1 MEYNLYGTPF
11 QQINKLVE
19 ILKLNQDKVI
29 VYWLK
34 QSRFM
39 SDERKCEELQKHLQ
53 ALDVEE
59 EIVLQNWI
67 ENRQIPLSRLKEIIQ
82 DEEKRRKEQ
91 SCEKALE
98 KKRED
103 FISKVDFI
111 KLSAK
116 NISEIKPGMFWY
128 AANSV
133 ASTYIPPQM
142 VSFWK
147 QELMAV
153 VVYVDTENS
162 VVYGDTIDKID
173 WETTDFANAQ
183 QQVSSKNWL
192 HMDIHKGGFKL
203 PQIELLQK
211 IGDNCK
217 LVNPILQKNKL
228 PVFSGDYWS
237 SSLNSDSSKGC
248 YIHLDFEKDNSQT
261 KIFVGYDD
269 VKKEKQAH
277 GLISMKL
284 Q

>member
-1 MEYNLYGTPF
+1 MEYNLYGKPF
-11 QQINKLVE
+11 QQLDKLVE
-19 ILKLNQDKVI
+19 ILNLDQNEVI
-29 VYWLK
+29 AYWLK
-34 QSRFM
+34 QYRFK
-39 SDERKCEELQKHLQ
+39 SAERKCGKLQEHLQ
-53 ALDVEE
+53 ALDIKKEA
-59 EIVLQNWI
+59 VLQNWI
-67 ENRQIPLSRLKEIIQ
+67 ENRQVSLSRLKKIIQ
-82 DEEKRRKEQ
+82 DEETRRTEQ
-91 SCEKALE
+91 AREEALE
-98 KKRED
+98 KKRD
-103 FISKVDFI
+103 AFVSKVNFI
-111 KLSAK
+111 KLSAE
-116 NISEIKPGMFWY
+116 NISKIKPGMFWY

-142 VSFWK
+142 VNFWK

-153 VVYVDTENS
+153 VVYVDTKNL
-162 VVYGDTIDKID
+162 VVYGDTVDKIN

-192 HMDIHKGGFKL
+192 HMAIQKGGFKL

-237 SSLNSDSSKGC
+237 ASLNSDSSKGG
-248 YIHLDFEKDNSQT
+248 YIHLDFEQDNSQT

-269 VKKEKQAH
+269 VKKEKQAR
-277 GLISMKL
+277 GLISMEL

>member
-1 MEYNLYGTPF
+1 MEYNLYGKPF
-11 QQINKLVE
+11 QQLDKLVE
-19 ILKLNQDKVI
+19 ILHLDQNEVI
-29 VYWLK
+29 AYWLE
-34 QSRFM
+34 QYRFK
-39 SDERKCEELQKHLQ
+39 SAERKCGKLQEHLQ
-53 ALDVEE
+53 ALDIKKEA
-59 EIVLQNWI
+59 VLQNWI
-67 ENRQIPLSRLKEIIQ
+67 ENRQVSLSRLKKIIQ
-82 DEEKRRKEQ
+82 DEETRRTEQ
-91 SCEKALE
+91 AREEALE
-98 KKRED
+98 KKRD
-103 FISKVDFI
+103 AFVSKVNFI
-111 KLSAK
+111 KLSAE
-116 NISEIKPGMFWY
+116 NISKIKPGMFWY

-142 VSFWK
+142 VNFWK

-153 VVYVDTENS
+153 VVYVDTKNL
-162 VVYGDTIDKID
+162 VVYGDTVDKIN

-192 HMDIHKGGFKL
+192 HMAIQKGEFKL

-237 SSLNSDSSKGC
+237 ASLNSDSSKGG
-248 YIHLDFEKDNSQT
+248 YIHLDFEQDNSQT

-269 VKKEKQAH
+269 VKKEKQAR
-277 GLISMKL
+277 GLISMEL

>member
-11 QQINKLVE
+11 QQLNKLVE
-19 ILKLNQDKVI
+19 ILKLNQNKVI
-29 VYWLK
+29 AYWLN

-39 SDERKCEELQKHLQ
+39 SDERKCEELQKHLH
-53 ALDVEE
+53 ALDIEE

-67 ENRQIPLSRLKEIIQ
+67 ENQQIPLSRLKEIIK

-111 KLSAK
+111 KLSAE

-133 ASTYIPPQM
+133 ASTYIQPQM

-153 VVYVDTENS
+153 IVYVDTENL

-173 WETTDFANAQ
+173 WKTTDFANAQ
-183 QQVSSKNWL
+183 QQISSKNWP
-192 HMDIHKGGFKL
+192 HMDIPKGGFKL

-211 IGDNCK
+211 IGNNCK

-237 SSLNSDSSKGC
+237 SSLNSDSSKGG
-248 YIHLDFEKDNSQT
+248 YIHLDFEKENSQT
-261 KIFVGYDD
+261 KVSAGYDD
-269 VKKEKQAH
+269 INKEKQAR